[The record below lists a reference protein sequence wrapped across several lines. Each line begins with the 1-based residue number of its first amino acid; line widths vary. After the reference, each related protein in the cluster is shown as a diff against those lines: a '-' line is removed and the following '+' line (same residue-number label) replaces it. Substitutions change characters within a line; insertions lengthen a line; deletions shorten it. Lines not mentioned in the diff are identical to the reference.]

1 VPTEFGKVR
10 APGDAGS
17 AERVEDLAEE
27 RVGRPLAPA
36 LGRNIDW
43 SDLQINLLVL
53 SKLEELFRGLVGW
66 AIFERRTRQVI
77 QDDRDLGKAIH
88 DLPQQRQ
95 ALLLHLHADRNVF
108 GRRVLP
114 ERIGLRV
121 DKPRRLIRQGAP
133 GKERWVCACGS
144 DTGSGQLS
152 GRAARGSTFRK
163 AACGS
168 AFRCLFIPCKAADPR
183 I

>member
-1 VPTEFGKVR
+1 MGTPQ
-10 APGDAGS
+10 
-17 AERVEDLAEE
+17 L
-27 RVGRPLAPA
+27 
-36 LGRNIDW
+36 RNI
-43 SDLQINLLVL
+43 SPMEL
-53 SKLEELFRGLVGW
+53 SK
-66 AIFERRTRQVI
+66 
-77 QDDRDLGKAIH
+77 
-88 DLPQQRQ
+88 
-95 ALLLHLHADRNVF
+95 
-108 GRRVLP
+108 
-114 ERIGLRV
+114 
-121 DKPRRLIRQGAP
+121 